1 MKFNLMVA
9 AGLRA
14 YIGFTHI
21 EQRIRIEQNMKI
33 HAHGKDRRGDLLPLI
48 VTVIVAVVGSA
59 GILNDLR
66 PANDSQGGGNAR
78 AITAAAVSRAGAI
91 EIPSQ
96 LRAPTGANEGVSA

>member
-21 EQRIRIEQNMKI
+21 EQRIEQNMKI

-96 LRAPTGANEGVSA
+96 LRAPAGANEGVSA